1 MPYGSPWSEEFIAQ
15 IADPEDRREFVRDQV
30 RTRFAML
37 IRALRDQDERS
48 WSQSEL
54 GRRMGKPQSVVSR
67 IEDPDYGR
75 LSLETMFEVAEAFDL
90 PLWIDIP
97 EWDEWFGRTKEV
109 RKDQLERRSFDAKTL
124 RERAH
129 DAKGALTGSGGT
141 IVELDNYRRAVPKA
155 SPKIDGFRAIGT

>member
-1 MPYGSPWSEEFIAQ
+1 MRYGSPWSEEFITQ

-37 IRALRDQDERS
+37 IRALREQEGRE

-54 GRRMGKPQSVVSR
+54 GRRMEKPQSVVSR

-90 PLWIDIP
+90 PLWVDIP
-97 EWDEWFGRTKEV
+97 EWDTWLQRSKEV
-109 RKDQLERRSFDAKTL
+109 GRAELERKSFDAKSL
-124 RERAH
+124 RDKARKPYE
-129 DAKGALTGSGGT
+129 GPTGSGDRVVSLDDYRSRQFGSSGNNWGFGVAGT
-141 IVELDNYRRAVPKA
+141 
-155 SPKIDGFRAIGT
+155 